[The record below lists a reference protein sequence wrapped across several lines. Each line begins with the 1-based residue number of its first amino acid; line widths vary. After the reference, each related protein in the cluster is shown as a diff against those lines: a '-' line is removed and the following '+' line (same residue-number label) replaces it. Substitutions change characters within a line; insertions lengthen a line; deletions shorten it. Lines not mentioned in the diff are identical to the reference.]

1 MRSNQRNHTG
11 VLLFFL
17 FMHDINANNVLKMYI
32 RLFLLF
38 MKNIHEE
45 SADNDSRRIRN
56 GGQKCYLRRCA
67 VAAVRNAAEHIAV
80 VVCHNDTHEVG

>member
-1 MRSNQRNHTG
+1 
-11 VLLFFL
+11 
-17 FMHDINANNVLKMYI
+17 MYI

-56 GGQKCYLRRCA
+56 GGQKCRLCRCT

-80 VVCHNDTHEVG
+80 VPGYYKTHDVGEDEGSSHKEITEFFHWRLLFITSTESL

>member
-1 MRSNQRNHTG
+1 
-11 VLLFFL
+11 
-17 FMHDINANNVLKMYI
+17 MHDINANNVLKMYI

-45 SADNDSRRIRN
+45 SADNDSHRIRN
-56 GGQKCYLRRCA
+56 GGQKCHLRRCA

-80 VVCHNDTHEVG
+80 VPGYYKTHDVGEN